1 MHTYHTYLLN
11 MMSLLG
17 LDLIF
22 SYIAIGITI
31 LVSIGL
37 IGESHEDDSKYPEL
51 KKAIGSTCFLLSWT
65 LIPFFAALLSL
76 GLLVCWFIFEVMK
89 IFYKTVILAFYKN
102 IRNKL
107 FGKYPSNHKT
117 ESGPYK

>member
-1 MHTYHTYLLN
+1 
-11 MMSLLG
+11 MSLLG

-89 IFYKTVILAFYKN
+89 IFYKTVILAFYKG

-107 FGKYPSNHKT
+107 FGKYPNNNSIPN
-117 ESGPYK
+117 GPYK